1 MKLDVEREFGLM
13 LRLHD
18 FDEMELRQL
27 RELFNGL
34 ASGRC
39 AYVALH
45 EEPYIRAAEGCRMIL
60 KTGETDKGIG
70 RVVEPNL
77 FGWVAVS
84 GLWEPFECELTRS
97 AWCRVMAGADLLLEP
112 WGLCGEHLWL
122 HLQWG
127 GSGLARGL
135 LSPDGEW

>member
-1 MKLDVEREFGLM
+1 MRLDVECEFGLM

-34 ASGRC
+34 ASGRRGW
-39 AYVALH
+39 VALH
-45 EEPYIRAAEGCRMIL
+45 AESFIQPVEGCRFIL
-60 KTGETDKGIG
+60 KVGEADYGIC

-84 GLWEPFECELTRS
+84 RLWEPFACELTRQ
-97 AWCRVMAGADLLLEP
+97 AWRRVMAGADLLLEP

-127 GSGLARGL
+127 GTGGGRWL